1 MMIIALIIAL
11 AGILLFLLLSP
22 VPLSQS
28 QSSVRSVPQRNEV
41 EEAGLEVFA
50 HDAQLRGEAHQH
62 G

>member
-1 MMIIALIIAL
+1 MIIALIIAL

>member
-1 MMIIALIIAL
+1 MMIIALIITL

-22 VPLSQS
+22 VPHKSQS
-28 QSSVRSVPQRNEV
+28 AARSVQQRNEV

-50 HDAQLRGEAHQH
+50 HDVQLRGEAHQH